1 MNFKTFLEMVNK
13 SDIPAYLRK
22 NDKLTTKDLEKERTQ
37 NRSHPETIKKINGTV
52 KEQIDEANHREFASQ
67 GKMHPDM
74 AKHMKTGEHMDYYEP
89 KTGDKVH
96 GKVMKNDGK
105 EVHVKQTHDSYNP
118 KKVGT
123 VHKFTIASKLEE
135 GYYQKPASAYR
146 RKGDEVG
153 GGSSKNDVPFDGPY
167 TKTPATTKD
176 KSGAVHTAM
185 SRAKH
190 LAKQAMKNVKEE
202 AEQLDELSPGA
213 LRSYVQSAKDDVQ
226 NAKDERDSARSGGDG
241 KGANDAYQ
249 RSKKRTA
256 GIKQAKAKLN
266 KEDISEAKDEQEY
279 GYEGDMAMNQL
290 STLVRCAEMIKDTL
304 KPDTDLPEWVQ
315 SKITLATDYIVTAAD
330 YLHSELEESVLDDV
344 RARQANGGSNP
355 AGKKFD
361 TKTGK
366 PLSGTLSHAVRNGNT
381 VTAVADRKP
390 GESAIQ
396 KSSLSKIRDRMK
408 SRNEEVEFEEQAPVA
423 PVPDK
428 KYIKGTPEHKAYKAT
443 KKPINGMPTN
453 KESYDDNRRGFGKR
467 PREDDEYHVPDPE
480 VKNKV
485 KKEELTGNQH
495 KIDKNKNGKIDAHD
509 FKLLRK
515 EEEQLDELSKG
526 TLGSY
531 IKKASNDLANKGA
544 ALGKKQADADEVD
557 RYTNRHMPNQSDA
570 RETMRKAVGAG
581 HDDINKVRS
590 GAIKRNKNI
599 GKAVDRL
606 SKEEFENGELETMSK
621 SYKQFV
627 ESLNEIKMS
636 DLPSRKISGSSYG
649 AQYHDS
655 EGDDEEEKPKAKP
668 AADAV
673 KRGRGRPAGA
683 KSGARQGGSA
693 VKSKNGADY
702 TGYKLHLPNKN

>member
-1 MNFKTFLEMVNK
+1 MKFKTFLEMVNK

-22 NDKLTTKDLEKERTQ
+22 NDKMTTKDLEKERTK

-52 KEQIDEANHREFASQ
+52 QEEVLDEANHREFASQ

-105 EVHVKQTHDSYNP
+105 EVHVKQTHDSYDP

-135 GYYQKPASAYR
+135 GYYEKPASAYR
-146 RKGDEVG
+146 RKGDEIG

-202 AEQLDELSPGA
+202 AEQIDEI
-213 LRSYVQSAKDDVQ
+213 
-226 NAKDERDSARSGGDG
+226 
-241 KGANDAYQ
+241 
-249 RSKKRTA
+249 SKKTVDDYKTMVAIRT
-256 GIKQAKAKLN
+256 L
-266 KEDISEAKDEQEY
+266 
-279 GYEGDMAMNQL
+279 
-290 STLVRCAEMIKDTL
+290 
-304 KPDTDLPEWVQ
+304 
-315 SKITLATDYIVTAAD
+315 
-330 YLHSELEESVLDDV
+330 
-344 RARQANGGSNP
+344 
-355 AGKKFD
+355 
-361 TKTGK
+361 
-366 PLSGTLSHAVRNGNT
+366 
-381 VTAVADRKP
+381 
-390 GESAIQ
+390 SAIQ
-396 KSSLSKIRDRMK
+396 KGETEIAKSKQRIAGLKRANTRLAK
-408 SRNEEVEFEEQAPVA
+408 EEVEEFEEQAPVA

-453 KESYDDNRRGFGKR
+453 VKEALK
-467 PREDDEYHVPDPE
+467 
-480 VKNKV
+480 
-485 KKEELTGNQH
+485 GNQH

-515 EEEQLDELSKG
+515 EEVEQLDELSKG

-557 RYTNRHMPNQSDA
+557 RYTNRHMPNQSDE
-570 RETMRKAVGAG
+570 RERMRKAVGAS

-636 DLPSRKISGSSYG
+636 DLPSRKVSGSSYG
-649 AQYHDS
+649 AQYHDD

-673 KRGRGRPAGA
+673 KRGRGRPAGS

-693 VKSKNGADY
+693 PKTKNGADY

>member
-22 NDKLTTKDLEKERTQ
+22 NDKMTTKDLEKERTK

-52 KEQIDEANHREFASQ
+52 QEEVLDESTKYVVHYTDSKGNHVNSSKAFDDKAKADAHASK
-67 GKMHPDM
+67 GNAM
-74 AKHMKTGEHMDYYEP
+74 
-89 KTGDKVH
+89 DKVG
-96 GKVMKNDGK
+96 GKYTVKSMQNEAKK
-105 EVHVKQTHDSYNP
+105 EDP
-118 KKVGT
+118 
-123 VHKFTIASKLEE
+123 
-135 GYYQKPASAYR
+135 
-146 RKGDEVG
+146 
-153 GGSSKNDVPFDGPY
+153 PFDGPY

-202 AEQLDELSPGA
+202 VEQIDELSKKT
-213 LRSYVQSAKDDVQ
+213 VDDYKTMV
-226 NAKDERDSARSGGDG
+226 AI
-241 KGANDAYQ
+241 
-249 RSKKRTA
+249 RT
-256 GIKQAKAKLN
+256 
-266 KEDISEAKDEQEY
+266 
-279 GYEGDMAMNQL
+279 
-290 STLVRCAEMIKDTL
+290 V
-304 KPDTDLPEWVQ
+304 
-315 SKITLATDYIVTAAD
+315 
-330 YLHSELEESVLDDV
+330 
-344 RARQANGGSNP
+344 
-355 AGKKFD
+355 
-361 TKTGK
+361 
-366 PLSGTLSHAVRNGNT
+366 
-381 VTAVADRKP
+381 
-390 GESAIQ
+390 SAIQ
-396 KSSLSKIRDRMK
+396 KGETEIPKSKQRIAGLKRANTRLAK
-408 SRNEEVEFEEQAPVA
+408 EEVVDEQAPVA

-453 KESYDDNRRGFGKR
+453 VKEALKGD
-467 PREDDEYHVPDPE
+467 
-480 VKNKV
+480 
-485 KKEELTGNQH
+485 QH

-515 EEEQLDELSKG
+515 EETVQEKLNVGGDTPRKVTTASGGTIVTNNASPAKKPAVSAAPAKPQSALEKLRARMSTSKSVKEAAMTTAERDAKFKADADKYDSDRKAYVAKHGEAATRQNTDLPPSHPKSAESLAKKKMKEEIEIDEAMNRQQRERAADEQARRERVLQNNPRIAAEVERRRKAAEDAKKKQTNEQVEELDELSKG

-557 RYTNRHMPNQSDA
+557 RYTNRHMPNQSDE
-570 RETMRKAVGAG
+570 RERMRKAVGAS

-636 DLPSRKISGSSYG
+636 DLPSRKVSGSSYG
-649 AQYHDS
+649 AQYHDD

-668 AADAV
+668 ADAV
-673 KRGRGRPAGA
+673 KRGRGRPAGS

>member
-22 NDKLTTKDLEKERTQ
+22 NDKMTTKDLEKERTK

-52 KEQIDEANHREFASQ
+52 QEEVLDESVFADKEQAQAVASKLKKQNDDGNYSVVADHGKHRVVHSYHSDSRVKKDIAKLNEEQLDEANHREFASQ

-105 EVHVKQTHDSYNP
+105 EVHVKQTHDSYDP

-135 GYYQKPASAYR
+135 GYYEKPASAYR
-146 RKGDEVG
+146 RKGDEIG

-167 TKTPATTKD
+167 TKTKANVKD
-176 KSGAVHTAM
+176 KSGAVHSAM

-190 LAKQAMKNVKEE
+190 LAKQAMNKQKNEE
-202 AEQLDELSPGA
+202 
-213 LRSYVQSAKDDVQ
+213 V
-226 NAKDERDSARSGGDG
+226 
-241 KGANDAYQ
+241 
-249 RSKKRTA
+249 
-256 GIKQAKAKLN
+256 
-266 KEDISEAKDEQEY
+266 
-279 GYEGDMAMNQL
+279 
-290 STLVRCAEMIKDTL
+290 
-304 KPDTDLPEWVQ
+304 
-315 SKITLATDYIVTAAD
+315 
-330 YLHSELEESVLDDV
+330 ELEES
-344 RARQANGGSNP
+344 NP
-355 AGKKFD
+355 HKSVAAEIKAGTF
-361 TKTGK
+361 
-366 PLSGTLSHAVRNGNT
+366 
-381 VTAVADRKP
+381 
-390 GESAIQ
+390 
-396 KSSLSKIRDRMK
+396 KSYS
-408 SRNEEVEFEEQAPVA
+408 PVA

-453 KESYDDNRRGFGKR
+453 VKEALKGD
-467 PREDDEYHVPDPE
+467 
-480 VKNKV
+480 
-485 KKEELTGNQH
+485 QH

-557 RYTNRHMPNQSDA
+557 RYTNRHMPNQSDE
-570 RETMRKAVGAG
+570 RERMRKAVGAS

-636 DLPSRKISGSSYG
+636 DLPSRKVSGSSYG
-649 AQYHDS
+649 AQYHDA

-668 AADAV
+668 AVDAV
-673 KRGRGRPAGA
+673 KRGRGRPAGS
-683 KSGARQGGSA
+683 KSGARQSGSA
-693 VKSKNGADY
+693 AKTKNGADY

>member
-22 NDKLTTKDLEKERTQ
+22 NDKMTTKDLEKERTK

-52 KEQIDEANHREFASQ
+52 QEEVLDESVFADKEQAQAVASKLKKQNDDGNYSVVADHGKHRVVHSYHSDSRVKKDIAKLNEEQLDEANHREFASQ

-105 EVHVKQTHDSYNP
+105 EVHVKQTHDSYDP

-135 GYYQKPASAYR
+135 GYYEKPASAYR
-146 RKGDEVG
+146 RKGDEIG

-167 TKTPATTKD
+167 TKTKANVKD
-176 KSGAVHTAM
+176 KSGAVHSAM

-190 LAKQAMKNVKEE
+190 LAKQAMNKQKNEE
-202 AEQLDELSPGA
+202 
-213 LRSYVQSAKDDVQ
+213 V
-226 NAKDERDSARSGGDG
+226 
-241 KGANDAYQ
+241 
-249 RSKKRTA
+249 
-256 GIKQAKAKLN
+256 
-266 KEDISEAKDEQEY
+266 
-279 GYEGDMAMNQL
+279 
-290 STLVRCAEMIKDTL
+290 
-304 KPDTDLPEWVQ
+304 
-315 SKITLATDYIVTAAD
+315 
-330 YLHSELEESVLDDV
+330 ELEES
-344 RARQANGGSNP
+344 NP
-355 AGKKFD
+355 HKSVAAEIKAGTF
-361 TKTGK
+361 
-366 PLSGTLSHAVRNGNT
+366 
-381 VTAVADRKP
+381 
-390 GESAIQ
+390 
-396 KSSLSKIRDRMK
+396 KSYS
-408 SRNEEVEFEEQAPVA
+408 PVA

-453 KESYDDNRRGFGKR
+453 VKEALKGD
-467 PREDDEYHVPDPE
+467 
-480 VKNKV
+480 
-485 KKEELTGNQH
+485 QH

-515 EEEQLDELSKG
+515 EEAEQIDEVNQKTVALAKEIAKKHRNMTSDVSRGNVHIFNKHDDEAADRLVLSHTGTDKEGNDRFHLHRVHSSAEDSDHRNLTAAEVHKHAARHITGKIQESEQLDELSKG

-557 RYTNRHMPNQSDA
+557 RYTNRHMPNQSDE
-570 RETMRKAVGAG
+570 RERMRKAVGAS

-636 DLPSRKISGSSYG
+636 DLPSRKVSGSSYG
-649 AQYHDS
+649 AQYHDA

-668 AADAV
+668 AVDAV
-673 KRGRGRPAGA
+673 KRGRGRPAGS
-683 KSGARQGGSA
+683 KSGARQSGSA
-693 VKSKNGADY
+693 AKTKNGADY

>member
-22 NDKLTTKDLEKERTQ
+22 NDKMTTKDLEKERTK

-52 KEQIDEANHREFASQ
+52 QEEVLDESTKYVVHYTDSKGNHVNSSKAFDDKAKADAHASK
-67 GKMHPDM
+67 GNAM
-74 AKHMKTGEHMDYYEP
+74 
-89 KTGDKVH
+89 DKVG
-96 GKVMKNDGK
+96 GKYTVKSMQNEAKK
-105 EVHVKQTHDSYNP
+105 EDP
-118 KKVGT
+118 
-123 VHKFTIASKLEE
+123 
-135 GYYQKPASAYR
+135 
-146 RKGDEVG
+146 
-153 GGSSKNDVPFDGPY
+153 PFDGPY

-202 AEQLDELSPGA
+202 VEQIDELSKKT
-213 LRSYVQSAKDDVQ
+213 VDDYKTMV
-226 NAKDERDSARSGGDG
+226 AI
-241 KGANDAYQ
+241 
-249 RSKKRTA
+249 RT
-256 GIKQAKAKLN
+256 
-266 KEDISEAKDEQEY
+266 
-279 GYEGDMAMNQL
+279 
-290 STLVRCAEMIKDTL
+290 V
-304 KPDTDLPEWVQ
+304 
-315 SKITLATDYIVTAAD
+315 
-330 YLHSELEESVLDDV
+330 
-344 RARQANGGSNP
+344 
-355 AGKKFD
+355 
-361 TKTGK
+361 
-366 PLSGTLSHAVRNGNT
+366 
-381 VTAVADRKP
+381 
-390 GESAIQ
+390 SAIQ
-396 KSSLSKIRDRMK
+396 KGETEIPKSKQRIAGLKRANTRLAK
-408 SRNEEVEFEEQAPVA
+408 EEVVDEQAPVA

-453 KESYDDNRRGFGKR
+453 VKEALKGD
-467 PREDDEYHVPDPE
+467 
-480 VKNKV
+480 
-485 KKEELTGNQH
+485 QH

-557 RYTNRHMPNQSDA
+557 RYTNRHMPNQSDE
-570 RETMRKAVGAG
+570 RERMRKAVGAS

-636 DLPSRKISGSSYG
+636 DLPSRKVSGSSYG
-649 AQYHDS
+649 AQYHDD

-673 KRGRGRPAGA
+673 KRGRGRPAGS

>member
-1 MNFKTFLEMVNK
+1 MKFKTFLEMVNK

-22 NDKLTTKDLEKERTQ
+22 NDKMTTKDLEKERTK

-52 KEQIDEANHREFASQ
+52 QEEVELDESVFDSKDDAQSIANKLKTKHDDGNYSVVADHGKHRVVHSYHSDSRVKKDIAKLNEEQIDEANHREFASQ

-105 EVHVKQTHDSYNP
+105 EVHVKQTHDSYDP
-118 KKVGT
+118 KKVGS
-123 VHKFTIASKLEE
+123 VHKFTVSTKL
-135 GYYQKPASAYR
+135 
-146 RKGDEVG
+146 DEA
-153 GGSSKNDVPFDGPY
+153 KKEDPPFDGPY

-202 AEQLDELSPGA
+202 VEEL
-213 LRSYVQSAKDDVQ
+213 
-226 NAKDERDSARSGGDG
+226 
-241 KGANDAYQ
+241 
-249 RSKKRTA
+249 
-256 GIKQAKAKLN
+256 
-266 KEDISEAKDEQEY
+266 
-279 GYEGDMAMNQL
+279 
-290 STLVRCAEMIKDTL
+290 
-304 KPDTDLPEWVQ
+304 
-315 SKITLATDYIVTAAD
+315 
-330 YLHSELEESVLDDV
+330 
-344 RARQANGGSNP
+344 
-355 AGKKFD
+355 
-361 TKTGK
+361 
-366 PLSGTLSHAVRNGNT
+366 
-381 VTAVADRKP
+381 
-390 GESAIQ
+390 
-396 KSSLSKIRDRMK
+396 
-408 SRNEEVEFEEQAPVA
+408 EEQAPVL
-423 PVPDK
+423 DK

-467 PREDDEYHVPDPE
+467 PREDDEYHVPDP
-480 VKNKV
+480 KV
-485 KKEELTGNQH
+485 KKEELKGNQH
-495 KIDKNKNGKIDAHD
+495 KIDKNKNGKIDSHD

-557 RYTNRHMPNQSDA
+557 RYTNRHMPNQSDE
-570 RETMRKAVGAG
+570 RERMRKAVGAS

-649 AQYHDS
+649 AQYHDA

-693 VKSKNGADY
+693 PKTKNGADY